1 MADTTMST
9 YSASEGFC
17 HWSMQHFQQLSLSR
31 TTPCCTDLKV
41 SLMHYLQTVV
51 NNILITVYLH
61 FSEITV
67 ALEQFQYCKYSIYD
81 TDSMLM

>member
-1 MADTTMST
+1 
-9 YSASEGFC
+9 
-17 HWSMQHFQQLSLSR
+17 
-31 TTPCCTDLKV
+31 
-41 SLMHYLQTVV
+41 MHYLQTVV